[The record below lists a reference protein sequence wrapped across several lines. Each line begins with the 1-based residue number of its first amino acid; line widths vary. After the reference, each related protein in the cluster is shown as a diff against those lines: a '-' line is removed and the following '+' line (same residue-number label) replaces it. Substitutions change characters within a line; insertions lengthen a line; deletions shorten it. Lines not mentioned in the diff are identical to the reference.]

1 MLGGSTFAVTKDSK
15 KAEAAVEF
23 ATWMSTTPEGIKAR
37 IESGTSSAFP
47 AAASLRP
54 VAKKAFDADFY
65 GGEDIYRVFEDA
77 ATSIG
82 PDWSWGPTTGT
93 TNTTMKD
100 QFGKV
105 ASGGTTVKEAVKA
118 GHDATV
124 AELKKRGLKVEDAG

>member
-1 MLGGSTFAVTKDSK
+1 MSRSSSRTSLALVGA
-15 KAEAAVEF
+15 
-23 ATWMSTTPEGIKAR
+23 ATWMSTTEDGIKAR
-37 IESGTSSAFP
+37 IASGTSSAFP
-47 AAASLRP
+47 AAAELRP

-65 GGEDIYRVFEDA
+65 GGEDIYQVFEEA

-82 PDWSWGPTTGT
+82 PDWTWGPTTGT
-93 TNTTMKD
+93 TNTAIKD

-105 ASGGTTVKEAVKA
+105 AAGGTTIADAVRA